1 MSTKEERISC
11 TRRASLGMSY
21 RRIIYV
27 KNLRKCEEKLIIIN
41 LQRLQYVLTET
52 SEVMYSLEVVIYS
65 NTWYMYKREIDL
77 QFCFDKNKDKSRIFG
92 RKETKWLPQSGNIFH
107 KY

>member
-1 MSTKEERISC
+1 
-11 TRRASLGMSY
+11 
-21 RRIIYV
+21 
-27 KNLRKCEEKLIIIN
+27 
-41 LQRLQYVLTET
+41 
-52 SEVMYSLEVVIYS
+52 MYSLEVVIYS